1 MLLIVTLS
9 MQMINKI
16 ELVTM
21 QTRMLQVQAMVFL
34 FHVRNL
40 KRRHGQVVHT
50 RTGVRPAIAAQLAQ
64 KKQRQRLR
72 PRREIRRRDL
82 RGRTGAHLAI
92 GQQVQAISRL
102 GVPKRAKEQRAGI
115 Q

>member
-1 MLLIVTLS
+1 MLLIVTFS

-21 QTRMLQVQAMVFL
+21 RTGILQVQAMVFL

-40 KRRHGQVVHT
+40 ERHHGQAVHT
-50 RTGVRPAIAAQLAQ
+50 RTGVRPAIAVLSRAAQLAQ

-72 PRREIRRRDL
+72 REIRRRDL
-82 RGRTGAHLAI
+82 RGRTGVL
-92 GQQVQAISRL
+92 QCF
-102 GVPKRAKEQRAGI
+102 
-115 Q
+115 